1 MGRNQQ
7 IRFAS
12 SVLVPNLTG
21 EQQKFCWAF
30 GVEHQ
35 QQPNRS
41 LSLYAITL
49 LYHKPY
55 VGTNNDKQNATENS
69 FIQHTSAAQYCD
81 GFAFTASLDKKWR
94 ENWDMGRGKM
104 AQQRP

>member
-1 MGRNQQ
+1 MGHNQQ

-12 SVLVPNLTG
+12 SVLVQNLTG

-41 LSLYAITL
+41 LLLYAITL
-49 LYHKPY
+49 YYKASG
-55 VGTNNDKQNATENS
+55 GTNNDKQNATENS

-81 GFAFTASLDKKWR
+81 GFAFTASL
-94 ENWDMGRGKM
+94 N
-104 AQQRP
+104 